1 MEWNGVKYDLEKSK
15 KLGEELRIRSKDI
28 LGELSDIYPMVPV
41 NWNSPDHVSASLYGG
56 VVKVDIRED
65 YEFVYKDGRSKIKE
79 RIVTKKYEMPRLVE
93 PLKGSQLVKEGYWS
107 TAEDTLRGLRAN
119 KKAKKIIGLILELS
133 SLETK
138 MSRYYFGIPEKY
150 EELGWQSSIIHGQ
163 LNQVVTKTGRLSSS
177 NPNMQ
182 NLDSQAKI
190 CFISRF

>member
-56 VVKVDIRED
+56 VVKVDIREP
-65 YEFVYKDGRSKIKE
+65 YEFVYKDGRRKIKE